1 MTEKTCNKCNV
12 SKPLSDFYRHKLN
25 AGGYRPQCKKC
36 FNSLNSEIW
45 HSTRRELRRNK
56 IRVETRPTTE
66 EQKQKARERRRV
78 ANRGPEYAAA
88 QKAWRDKYYSD
99 PQKNLARAIRRRLY
113 MARKAQCKSG
123 KTLEHLGC
131 SWAELKLHL
140 ESQFQEGMTWDN
152 YGQGGWHID
161 HIQPLCAF
169 DLTREED
176 LRIVCHYSNLR
187 PLWQCDNIAK
197 IVQDKQAALHRSPA
211 W

>member
-1 MTEKTCNKCNV
+1 MTNKQCK
-12 SKPLSDFYRHKLN
+12 SCGEIKPLVEYYKHKLN
-25 AGGYRPQCKKC
+25 AGGYRPQCKAC
-36 FNSLNSEIW
+36 FNHLNGKVWESK
-45 HSTRRELRRNK
+45 RRQDRLTGIK
-56 IRVETRPTTE
+56 IKVKLTSE
-66 EQKQKARERRRV
+66 EQKEKARARRRV
-78 ANRGPEYAAA
+78 SNRGPEYVVA
-88 QKAWRDKYYSD
+88 QKEWRNKYYSD

-169 DLTREED
+169 DLTSEED

-187 PLWQCDNIAK
+187 PLWQCDNLAK
-197 IVQDKQAALHRSPA
+197 IVQDKQASLCRSPA